1 METGNFENTSILLD
15 ILNEIKDESEIKS
28 KIGDSLIFS
37 DVDSDDRMRRQR
49 YIAYKKFPGEVNR
62 ASGILT
68 VFFISEDIEL
78 WYSYRLYSH

>member
-1 METGNFENTSILLD
+1 MEAGNIRNTSILLD
-15 ILNEIKDESEIKS
+15 NLKKIKDESEIKE
-28 KIGDSLIFS
+28 KAVSLIFS

-68 VFFISEDIEL
+68 VFLISEDIEL